1 MGSKILSA
9 GESREIGSMTC
20 LTLVLSLLCN
30 KPVKQHTFTCV
41 VDWEPSRAECMQQSL
56 ELGNKSLCGRDV
68 VPLVLHIS
76 ARGTDCK

>member
-1 MGSKILSA
+1 MRSKILSA
-9 GESREIGSMTC
+9 GESREISSMAY
-20 LTLVLSLLCN
+20 LTLVLSILCHKLVN
-30 KPVKQHTFTCV
+30 QHAFTCV
-41 VDWEPSRAECMQQSL
+41 VDWEPSRAECMQESL